1 VTNTII
7 PRTQLG
13 LPARVTNINR
23 ITPRPLL
30 QRNLGLVLVHYTGVN
45 RSYAT
50 ADLAKTIQSIHR
62 WKANEYNYVIH
73 MDGRV
78 AEFAGAYRAAHC
90 AGRNDSSYGILFL
103 NGNSDP
109 CTDAQ
114 VASYRWLI
122 GCLKWTQ
129 AISNQAWQVQHGQ
142 VAATA
147 CPGRIKERW
156 QELTAA

>member
-1 VTNTII
+1 MTNTII